1 MEKIKEIIANYSWWG
16 LFLGVITLLIK
27 PFISIRQS
35 LRDMLITFIVSM
47 LCGLMAEYMDIP
59 IPVKYGIS
67 GVCGL
72 FAVRLY
78 MIADALLKKPSKIR
92 LAFSQKLKT
101 TSLIPEAQLNLG
113 KKCKN
118 IFFSSAP
125 SPHSAGSAILMA
137 KPKPKPKSLKNK
149 WR

>member
-16 LFLGVITLLIK
+16 LFIGVVTLLIK

-47 LCGLMAEYMDIP
+47 LCGLMTEYMDIP

-78 MIADALLKKPSKIR
+78 MIADALLKKAGEDPLR
-92 LAFSQKLKT
+92 FLQNLKDK
-101 TSLIPEAQLNLG
+101 E
-113 KKCKN
+113 
-118 IFFSSAP
+118 
-125 SPHSAGSAILMA
+125 PHS
-137 KPKPKPKSLKNK
+137 
-149 WR
+149 